1 MTKKPPISNL
11 PIKGACV
18 SDEQLNSHS
27 STNGPIATVPDSTTV
42 EAPSSYDTGL
52 VQAPSEPF
60 GDNFTVCPQH
70 FPSISH
76 AASAAVQPPAVF
88 HHASAY
94 SVAQEQLY
102 RVAEIMHLDDDMR
115 EYLMMPRRELIV
127 HFPVVMDDGNIRMFS
142 GFRVHHNTALGPT
155 KGGIRY
161 HPDVTLDE
169 SRALAMW
176 MTWKCALMNLPYGGA
191 KGGVVVDPKE
201 LSEKELQAM
210 TRRYTTEISLFI
222 GPEMD
227 IPAPDVGTNAQVMA
241 WVMDTY
247 SMHRGY
253 SVPAVTTGKPLAV
266 GGSAGREYATGLG
279 ITYVTRSLLR
289 QRLGIRL
296 EDTTIAIQGFGNVG
310 SWTARTMHER
320 GAKVVA
326 VSDVN
331 GAVYDERGLDPR
343 HLKRYEEETGMVVG
357 YPGAESLTNEELLEL
372 DVDVLVPAALEG
384 QITKENADRIRA
396 KVIAE
401 GANGPTT
408 PEADQILEEKGIMII
423 PDILCNAGGVV
434 VSYFEWVQDLQ
445 AFSWDESEIRHQMK
459 RKLLDN
465 LDDVLATTLQTDYDL
480 RTAAYTIAIQRIV
493 NAVKYRGIYP

>member
-1 MTKKPPISNL
+1 MTKRRHN
-11 PIKGACV
+11 A
-18 SDEQLNSHS
+18 NSAAREAS
-27 STNGPIATVPDSTTV
+27 GSKDQSASRSEAGENNAS
-42 EAPSSYDTGL
+42 APSLGDSDTPSTPAGGASKQHVTPKSQPTETEL
-52 VQAPSEPF
+52 APTQPHPVQR
-60 GDNFTVCPQH
+60 
-70 FPSISH
+70 
-76 AASAAVQPPAVF
+76 ASAF
-88 HHASAY
+88 
-94 SVAQEQLY
+94 SVAQEQLN
-102 RVAEIMHLDDDMR
+102 RVARAMDLDDDLR
-115 EYLMMPRRELIV
+115 AHLSMPRRELIV
-127 HFPVVMDDGNIRMFS
+127 HFPVEMDDGSLRNFT

-191 KGGVVVDPKE
+191 KGGVIVNPKE
-201 LSEKELQAM
+201 LSERELQAM
-210 TRRYTTEISLFI
+210 TRRYTSEISLFI

-227 IPAPDVGTNAQVMA
+227 IPAPDVGTDAKVMA

-247 SMHRGY
+247 SMNRGY

-266 GGSAGREYATGLG
+266 GGSAGREYAPGLG
-279 ITYVTRSLLR
+279 ITYITRAMLR
-289 QRLGIRL
+289 RRMGLHI
-296 EDTTIAIQGFGNVG
+296 EDATVAIQGFGNVG
-310 SWTARTMHER
+310 SWAARAVHER

-343 HLKRYEEETGMVVG
+343 HLKSFAEETGSVVG
-357 YPGAESLTNEELLEL
+357 YPRADSLTNEELLEL
-372 DVDVLVPAALEG
+372 KVDVLIPAALEG
-384 QITKENADRIRA
+384 QITRENADKINAR
-396 KVIAE
+396 VIAE

-408 PEADQILEEKGIMII
+408 PEADRILEDKGVLII

-445 AFSWDESEIRHQMK
+445 AFSWDESEIRLQMK

-465 LDDVLATTLQTDYDL
+465 LDDVLAVTLQTGQDL

-493 NAVKYRGIYP
+493 DAVKYRGIYP

>member
-1 MTKKPPISNL
+1 MTKK
-11 PIKGACV
+11 
-18 SDEQLNSHS
+18 QHS
-27 STNGPIATVPDSTTV
+27 SNSTARETAGSSERSGPRSRADDVDALSPSLATVDSPPPAETT
-42 EAPSSYDTGL
+42 ASKRQPPSSTQRTDIESE
-52 VQAPSEPF
+52 QAH
-60 GDNFTVCPQH
+60 T
-70 FPSISH
+70 H
-76 AASAAVQPPAVF
+76 AFQRASAF
-88 HHASAY
+88 
-94 SVAQEQLY
+94 SVAQEQLT
-102 RVAEIMHLDDDMR
+102 RVANAMDLDDNMR
-115 EYLMMPRRELIV
+115 EYLKMPRRELIV
-127 HFPVVMDDGNIRMFS
+127 HFPVVMDDDSIRIFT

-191 KGGVVVDPKE
+191 KGGVIVNPKE
-201 LSEKELQAM
+201 LSEKELQAL

-241 WVMDTY
+241 WIMDTY

-266 GGSAGREYATGLG
+266 NGSAGREYATGLG
-279 ITYVTRSLLR
+279 ITYITRAMLR
-289 QRLGIRL
+289 RRMGLDI
-296 EDTTIAIQGFGNVG
+296 EDATVAIQGFGNVG
-310 SWTARTMHER
+310 SWTARSMHER
-320 GAKVVA
+320 GAKIVA
-326 VSDVN
+326 VSDVG
-331 GAVYDERGLDPR
+331 GAVFDERGLDPR
-343 HLKRYEEETGMVVG
+343 HLKHYAEETGTVAG
-357 YPGAESLTNEELLEL
+357 YPRADTLTNEELLTL
-372 DVDVLVPAALEG
+372 NVDVLVPAALEG
-384 QITKENADRIRA
+384 QITGENADKINAR
-396 KVIAE
+396 VIAE

-408 PEADQILEEKGIMII
+408 PEADRILEDKGVLII

-465 LDDVLATTLQTDYDL
+465 LDDVLAITVQTNQDL

-493 NAVKYRGIYP
+493 DAVKYRGIYP

>member
-1 MTKKPPISNL
+1 
-11 PIKGACV
+11 
-18 SDEQLNSHS
+18 
-27 STNGPIATVPDSTTV
+27 
-42 EAPSSYDTGL
+42 
-52 VQAPSEPF
+52 
-60 GDNFTVCPQH
+60 
-70 FPSISH
+70 
-76 AASAAVQPPAVF
+76 
-88 HHASAY
+88 
-94 SVAQEQLY
+94 VAQEQLT
-102 RVAEIMHLDDDMR
+102 RVANAMDLDDNMR
-115 EYLMMPRRELIV
+115 EYLKMPRRELIV
-127 HFPVVMDDGNIRMFS
+127 HFPVVMDDDSIRIFT
-142 GFRVHHNTALGPT
+142 GFRMHHNTALGPT

-191 KGGVVVDPKE
+191 KGGVIVNPKE
-201 LSEKELQAM
+201 LSEKELQAL

-241 WVMDTY
+241 WIMDTY

-266 GGSAGREYATGLG
+266 NGSAGREYATGLG
-279 ITYVTRSLLR
+279 ITYITRAMLR
-289 QRLGIRL
+289 RRMGLDI
-296 EDTTIAIQGFGNVG
+296 EDATVAIQGFGNVG
-310 SWTARTMHER
+310 SWTARSMHER
-320 GAKVVA
+320 GAKIVA
-326 VSDVN
+326 VSDVG
-331 GAVYDERGLDPR
+331 GAVFDERGLDPR
-343 HLKRYEEETGMVVG
+343 HLKHYAEEAGTVAG
-357 YPGAESLTNEELLEL
+357 YPRADTLTNEELLTL
-372 DVDVLVPAALEG
+372 NVDVLVPAALEG
-384 QITKENADRIRA
+384 QITGENADKINAR
-396 KVIAE
+396 VIAE

-408 PEADQILEEKGIMII
+408 PEADRILEDKGVLII

-465 LDDVLATTLQTDYDL
+465 LDDVLAITVQTNQDL

-493 NAVKYRGIYP
+493 DAVKYRGIYP

>member
-1 MTKKPPISNL
+1 MAKNQSATTRQEEPAQASNGQVRNVPEAQTPAAPAVDPTPETAAEASPAASQSL
-11 PIKGACV
+11 PATCAC
-18 SDEQLNSHS
+18 Q
-27 STNGPIATVPDSTTV
+27 
-42 EAPSSYDTGL
+42 
-52 VQAPSEPF
+52 
-60 GDNFTVCPQH
+60 QH

-76 AASAAVQPPAVF
+76 PTLSQSSEAASPGPSVI
-88 HHASAY
+88 HRASAY
-94 SVAQEQLY
+94 SVAQEQLA
-102 RVAEIMHLDDDMR
+102 RVADVMDLSDDIR
-115 EYLMMPRRELIV
+115 EYLIMPRRELIV
-127 HFPVVMDDGNIRMFS
+127 HFPVVMDDGNIRMFT

-169 SRALAMW
+169 CRALAMW

-191 KGGVVVDPKE
+191 KGGVILDPKT
-201 LSEKELQAM
+201 LSQKELRAM

-241 WVMDTY
+241 WMMDTY

-266 GGSAGREYATGLG
+266 GGTAGREYATGLG
-279 ITYVTRSLLR
+279 ITYVTRAMLR
-289 QRLGIRL
+289 RRLGLHL
-296 EDTTIAIQGFGNVG
+296 EDASVAIQGFGNVG

-326 VSDVN
+326 VSDVH
-331 GAVYDERGLDPR
+331 GAVYDERGFDPR
-343 HLKRYEEETGMVVG
+343 HLKNFAQENGTVIG
-357 YPGAESLTNEELLEL
+357 YPGADSLTNEELLEL
-372 DVDVLVPAALEG
+372 DVDVLIPAALEG
-384 QITKENADRIRA
+384 QITAENADKIRA
-396 KVIAE
+396 RVIAE

-408 PEADQILEEKGIMII
+408 PEADHILQDKGVMVI

-445 AFSWDESEIRHQMK
+445 AFFWDEGEIRHQME

-465 LDDVLATTLQTDYDL
+465 LDDVLATTLQTGYDL
-480 RTAAYTIAIQRIV
+480 RTAAYTIAIRRIV
-493 NAVKYRGIYP
+493 DAVKYRGIYP

>member
-11 PIKGACV
+11 PRKGACV

-27 STNGPIATVPDSTTV
+27 SANGPIATVPDPTTV
-42 EAPSSYDTGL
+42 EVPSSYDTGL

-70 FPSISH
+70 FPATSH
-76 AASAAVQPPAVF
+76 AASAAVQPPTVF

-102 RVAEIMHLDDDMR
+102 RVAEIMHLDNDMR

-296 EDTTIAIQGFGNVG
+296 EDTKVAIQGFGNVG

-384 QITKENADRIRA
+384 QITKENADKIRA

-408 PEADQILEEKGIMII
+408 PEADRILEEKGIMII

>member
-1 MTKKPPISNL
+1 MTKKRYTSNTAAREAGSSEGQTDSRSPVREPNGSTPSTANTDLQSPPIGGSSKQH
-11 PIKGACV
+11 PPSGSQPTEKV
-18 SDEQLNSHS
+18 SE
-27 STNGPIATVPDSTTV
+27 STQPHA
-42 EAPSSYDTGL
+42 
-52 VQAPSEPF
+52 VQR
-60 GDNFTVCPQH
+60 
-70 FPSISH
+70 
-76 AASAAVQPPAVF
+76 ASAF
-88 HHASAY
+88 
-94 SVAQEQLY
+94 SVAQEQLN
-102 RVAEIMHLDDDMR
+102 RVAKAMDLDDDLR
-115 EYLMMPRRELIV
+115 EHLSMPRRELIV
-127 HFPVVMDDGNIRMFS
+127 HFPVVMDDGSLRNFT

-191 KGGVVVDPKE
+191 KGGVIVNPKE
-201 LSEKELQAM
+201 LSERELQAM

-227 IPAPDVGTNAQVMA
+227 IPAPDVGTDARVMA
-241 WVMDTY
+241 WVMDTF
-247 SMHRGY
+247 SMNRGY

-279 ITYVTRSLLR
+279 ITYVTRAMLR
-289 QRLGIRL
+289 RRMGLHL
-296 EDTTIAIQGFGNVG
+296 EDATVAIQGFGNVG
-310 SWTARTMHER
+310 SWAARAMHER

-326 VSDVN
+326 VSDVS

-343 HLKRYEEETGMVVG
+343 HLKHYAEETGTVGG
-357 YPGAESLTNEELLEL
+357 YPRADALTGEELLEL
-372 DVDVLVPAALEG
+372 NVDVLIPAALEG
-384 QITKENADRIRA
+384 QITKENADRINAR
-396 KVIAE
+396 VIAE

-408 PEADQILEEKGIMII
+408 PEADRILGDKGVLII

-465 LDDVLATTLQTDYDL
+465 LDDVLAITLQTGQDL

-493 NAVKYRGIYP
+493 DAVKYRGIYP

>member
-1 MTKKPPISNL
+1 MTKRRHNANSAAREASGSKDQS
-11 PIKGACV
+11 A
-18 SDEQLNSHS
+18 SRSEADENNAS
-27 STNGPIATVPDSTTV
+27 
-42 EAPSSYDTGL
+42 APSLADSDTPSTPAGGASKQHL
-52 VQAPSEPF
+52 TPKSQPTETELAPTQPHPVQR
-60 GDNFTVCPQH
+60 
-70 FPSISH
+70 
-76 AASAAVQPPAVF
+76 ASAF
-88 HHASAY
+88 
-94 SVAQEQLY
+94 SVAQEQLN
-102 RVAEIMHLDDDMR
+102 RVAKVMDLDDDLR
-115 EYLMMPRRELIV
+115 AHLSMPRRELIV
-127 HFPVVMDDGNIRMFS
+127 HFPVEMDDGSLRNFT

-191 KGGVVVDPKE
+191 KGGVIVNPKE
-201 LSEKELQAM
+201 LSERELQAM
-210 TRRYTTEISLFI
+210 TRRYTSEISLFI

-227 IPAPDVGTNAQVMA
+227 IPAPDVGTDARVMA

-247 SMHRGY
+247 SMNRGY

-279 ITYVTRSLLR
+279 ITYVTRAMLR
-289 QRLGIRL
+289 RRMGVHL
-296 EDTTIAIQGFGNVG
+296 EDATVAIQGFGNVG
-310 SWTARTMHER
+310 SWAARAMHER

-326 VSDVN
+326 VSDVS

-343 HLKRYEEETGMVVG
+343 HLKSFAEETGSVAG
-357 YPGAESLTNEELLEL
+357 YPRADSLTNEELLEL
-372 DVDVLVPAALEG
+372 KVDVLIPAALEG
-384 QITKENADRIRA
+384 QITKENADRINAR
-396 KVIAE
+396 VVAE

-408 PEADQILEEKGIMII
+408 PEADRILEDKGILII

-465 LDDVLATTLQTDYDL
+465 LDDVLAITLQTGQDL

-493 NAVKYRGIYP
+493 DAVKYRGIYP